1 MERLLAY
8 EGPVVHVDHAHRAP
22 ARATGLEWRSTCEK
36 KVLDQRKELHDKD
49 DELQWERQHK
59 ETAKKKHEWAV
70 KEMAKEAGGRMQ
82 AEAALEKSEQAFR
95 DASAYQESVQER
107 HEKEVEELEATVK
120 ARDEELVKAR
130 YQMGEMQASEVRMQ
144 QTISEYAKE
153 LAVDNKNYTKL
164 LNGVYNE
171 AKSKFVS
178 AAAMARSK
186 AEDGD
191 AEELQYI
198 RWLQKKLAELPEM
211 DEVKA
216 RGAVGMWF

>member
-22 ARATGLEWRSTCEK
+22 ARATGLEWRSTCEENVK
-36 KVLDQRKELHDKD
+36 SCEEKV
-49 DELQWERQHK
+49 ERERRH
-59 ETAKKKHEWAV
+59 
-70 KEMAKEAGGRMQ
+70 KEMAKDKHREMVDQMAKEAAGRQ
-82 AEAALEKSEQAFR
+82 EAEEALEKCDEAFR
-95 DASAYQESVQER
+95 DASAYKEHVREG
-107 HEKEVEELEATVK
+107 HEKEVEELEATVA
-120 ARDEELVKAR
+120 ARDEELAKAR
-130 YQMGEMQASEVRMQ
+130 FQMGQLQASEVRMQ

-191 AEELQYI
+191 AEELQYV

-216 RGAVGMWF
+216 KEAVGNVWF